1 MKIAVVATAAG
12 LLLADPASAAEAGV
26 RLTPPRLQYV
36 SAFAGYGTHADA
48 KPREWSRSNAVVGE
62 LQGHAG
68 HWRAA
73 PSPRGADTAGPQ
85 APKAGAAR
93 P

>member
-12 LLLADPASAAEAGV
+12 LLLANPASAAEAGV
-26 RLTPPRLQYV
+26 RLTLPRLQYV
-36 SAFAGYGTHADA
+36 SAFAGYGTHADP
-48 KPREWSRSNAVVGE
+48 KPIEWSRSNAVVGE

-73 PSPRGADTAGPQ
+73 PSARGADTAGPQ

>member
-12 LLLADPASAAEAGV
+12 LLLANPASAAEAGV
-26 RLTPPRLQYV
+26 RLVPPRLQYV
-36 SAFAGYGTHADA
+36 SAFAGYGTPADA
-48 KPREWSRSNAVVGE
+48 KPIEWSRSNAVVGE

-68 HWRAA
+68 HWRVA
-73 PSPRGADTAGPQ
+73 PSARGADTAGPQ